1 VTLRA
6 KIAAGRA
13 ARLAAMPTRAAT
25 VARHDA
31 QVLADSVR
39 WLALSREHT
48 NFTYDLEPRNVE
60 HLAWFIAAIAGEPVD
75 VIRRYIAELEA
86 DGALREHLEREAAA
100 SPRRGL
106 TDRRVGYGRRAGW
119 YALARSLRPERIVE
133 TGTDKGLGACVL
145 AAAVLRNGR
154 GRVMT
159 IDTNDASGSLLGGA
173 YAAVADLLIGDS
185 VALLPMVGSV
195 DLFIHDSL
203 HTAEHEAAE
212 LEALSL
218 TADAVA
224 LSDNAHV
231 TNALAAW
238 AERTGRRFLYFQER
252 PRRHWYPGA
261 GIGAAWRG

>member
-13 ARLAAMPTRAAT
+13 ARLAALPTRAAT

-31 QVLADSVR
+31 RVLADSVR
-39 WLALSREHT
+39 WLAFSREHT
-48 NFTYDLEPRNVE
+48 NFTYDLEPGNVE
-60 HLAWFIAAIAGEPVD
+60 HLAWFVAAVANAPVD
-75 VIRRYIAELEA
+75 EIRKYLAELE
-86 DGALREHLEREAAA
+86 DDRGLREHLEGQVVR

-106 TDRRVGYGRRAGW
+106 IDRRVRYGRRAGW
-119 YALARSLRPERIVE
+119 YALVRAVRSEHVVE

-145 AAAVLRNGR
+145 AAAVLKNGH
-154 GRVMT
+154 GRVTT
-159 IDTNDASGSLLGGA
+159 IDTNNAAGSLLGGS
-173 YAAVADLLIGDS
+173 YAEVVDFRVGDS
-185 VALLPMVGSV
+185 VALLPRLDPV
-195 DLFIHDSL
+195 DFFIHDSL

-212 LEALSL
+212 LEAVSL
-218 TADAVA
+218 TADSVA

-231 TNALAAW
+231 TDVLAGW

-261 GIGAAWRG
+261 GIGAAWPG

>member
-1 VTLRA
+1 MTLKA

-13 ARLAAMPTRAAT
+13 ARVAALPTRAAT

-31 QVLADSVR
+31 RVLADSMR

-60 HLAWFIAAIAGEPVD
+60 HLAWFVAAIAGAPVD

-86 DGALREHLEREAAA
+86 DESLREHLERQAVV

-106 TDRRVGYGRRAGW
+106 TDRRVRYARRAGW
-119 YALARSLRPERIVE
+119 YALVRACRPEHVVE
-133 TGTDKGLGACVL
+133 TGTDKGLGTCVL
-145 AAAVLRNGR
+145 AAAVMKNER
-154 GRVMT
+154 GRVTT
-159 IDTNDASGSLLGGA
+159 IDTNEASGSLLGGS
-173 YAAVADLLIGDS
+173 YADVVDFRIGDS
-185 VALLPMVGSV
+185 VALLPKVDPV

-212 LEALSL
+212 LDAVSL
-218 TADAVA
+218 TAAALA

-231 TNALAAW
+231 TDVLAGW

-252 PRRHWYPGA
+252 PLRHWYPGA
-261 GIGAAWRG
+261 GIGAAWPG

>member
-13 ARLAAMPTRAAT
+13 ARVAALPIRAAT

-31 QVLADSVR
+31 RVLADSVR

-48 NFTYDLEPRNVE
+48 NFTYDLDARNVE
-60 HLAWFIAAIAGEPVD
+60 HLAWFVAAIAEAPVD

-86 DGALREHLEREAAA
+86 DDSLREHLEKQAVT

-106 TDRRVGYGRRAGW
+106 TDRRVRYGRRAGW
-119 YALARSLRPERIVE
+119 YALVRARRPEHVVE

-145 AAAVLRNGR
+145 AAAVMKNAH
-154 GRVMT
+154 GRVTT
-159 IDTNDASGSLLGGA
+159 IDTNEAAGSLLGGS
-173 YAAVADLLIGDS
+173 YADAVDFRMGDS
-185 VALLPMVGSV
+185 VALLPNLDPV

-212 LEALSL
+212 LEAIPL
-218 TADAVA
+218 TPDALA

-231 TNALAAW
+231 TDVLAGW

>member
-6 KIAAGRA
+6 KIASGRA
-13 ARLAAMPTRAAT
+13 ARLAALPTRTAT

-31 QVLADSVR
+31 RVLADSMR

-48 NFTYDLEPRNVE
+48 NFTYDLEPRNSE
-60 HLAWFIAAIAGEPVD
+60 HLAWFVAAIAEAPVD
-75 VIRRYIAELEA
+75 VIRHYLAELEA
-86 DGALREHLEREAAA
+86 DEPLRAHLERQAVI

-106 TDRRVGYGRRAGW
+106 TDRRVRYGRRAGW
-119 YALARSLRPERIVE
+119 YALVRALRLEHVVE

-145 AAAVLRNGR
+145 ASAVLKNGS
-154 GRVMT
+154 GRVTT
-159 IDTNDASGSLLGGA
+159 IDTNEAAGSLLGGS
-173 YAAVADLLIGDS
+173 YAEVIDFRVGDS
-185 VALLPMVGSV
+185 VLVLPELDPV

-212 LEALSL
+212 LEAVSL

-231 TNALAAW
+231 TDVLAGW

-261 GIGAAWRG
+261 GIGAAWPG

>member
-1 VTLRA
+1 MTLKA

-13 ARLAAMPTRAAT
+13 ARVAALPIRAAT

-31 QVLADSVR
+31 RVLADSVR

-48 NFTYDLEPRNVE
+48 NFTYDLDARNVE
-60 HLAWFIAAIAGEPVD
+60 HLAWFVAAIAEAPVE

-86 DGALREHLEREAAA
+86 DDSLREHLERQAVA

-106 TDRRVGYGRRAGW
+106 TDRRVRYGRRTGW
-119 YALARSLRPERIVE
+119 YALVRARRPEHVVE

-145 AAAVLRNGR
+145 AAAVMKNEH
-154 GRVMT
+154 GRVTT
-159 IDTNDASGSLLGGA
+159 IDTNEAAGSLLGGS
-173 YAAVADLLIGDS
+173 YSDVVDFRMGDS
-185 VALLPMVGSV
+185 VALLPKLDPV

-212 LEALSL
+212 LEAIPL
-218 TADAVA
+218 TPDALT

-231 TNALAAW
+231 TDVLAGW